1 MAGCLYSLQSRASS
15 CPLQRSVTV
24 LVKTQTKGVHPVR
37 HVLFFSSNALKLTFH
52 IFFKALPDA
61 DENLSLLFPT
71 NFLLMLPSP
80 FSFCWFG

>member
-1 MAGCLYSLQSRASS
+1 MGCLYSLQSRASS

-61 DENLSLLFPT
+61 DENLSLFPT